1 MSLQA
6 LTIIPAGAG
15 SGKTYTIK
23 ERLGEWVVVRD
34 VARERI
40 VAPERIVAVT
50 FTEAAA
56 AELRER
62 ISAEL
67 IRLDCIEDALR
78 LDQAYISTIHGFG
91 LRVLA
96 EFAFE
101 AGASPRP
108 RLIDDYEKAAL
119 TRMAIARN
127 DKVEFIASRLEEF
140 GYSYDFM
147 SGTGPEEALRDD
159 VLRVIDKL
167 REIGWRPGQQVD
179 MARLVGSIRLRYGP
193 VQDGAALDA
202 ALSKRVESL
211 LRAFPESLAG
221 EFRGNKTAEREL
233 RRDFGNLVAVRGWVA
248 GQTDWRVWK
257 GLRTMRLSRG
267 GAALPAGYDGL
278 AESVMEVANRLP
290 VHPGPLEQACR
301 HIEALLAGGQD
312 VLVEYEEA
320 KRKAGLLD
328 YGDMIAQAGELLRR
342 RPDVLQTLVS
352 RIDCLVIDEFQDT
365 NPMQFA
371 LLWQLREAGVPT
383 LAVGDLKQAIMGF
396 QGADPRLFEA
406 ILEKHA
412 DVATPLDKNWR
423 SQPALMAF
431 INAIGPGL
439 FGESYVALEP
449 RGQPSTLAPL
459 EAICFPKKARTSHR
473 EVCAWSLGQ
482 RLKALLEDPAQEII
496 DRHTRARRRLRGGD
510 IAVLCPTHAGLA
522 TYAAV
527 LRGLGLRVRLPAD
540 GWFTSRPVQIACQAL
555 AYLANP
561 ADRHAAL
568 YLAVTEL
575 GALSLEQGL
584 EQLMETGRIEDPV
597 LRGLDFL
604 AEGVADRTVYA
615 LVADV
620 LSTLRLFDV
629 VSTWPDGEQARANLL
644 RLQAEASRF
653 MDANREAL
661 AYGGFHGSGVQT
673 FLAWLG
679 GKVEETDGDRQP
691 EPRVLDQDAIVL
703 STWHSA
709 KGREWPVVAVCQ
721 LDRDIKAGLPSLDIA
736 YDSFDD
742 LGHLLDHA
750 RIEYSPSFGAQ
761 EANERFIGPHQAA
774 RELEARRLLY
784 VAMTRARDRL
794 ILEWPAFLAGK
805 GSPTNW
811 SVLADD
817 CQVAMDAGEGELS
830 VAGKSFPCITTIGAE
845 ELPEA
850 FVTASEVGDA
860 ELPVFGRRAI
870 RRGMRPE
877 ARTPDSRTASSLE
890 QIDIA
895 AAAADLEIRTY
906 GPPLSLEIPLS
917 GTTLG
922 TFLHR
927 CFEVLGPRPSLTPRL
942 AAMTG
947 VALDDMAV
955 DLVGEHVQRFE
966 HWMRDALGAKT
977 IRREWPLLAMGD
989 DGAVMSG
996 TADLF
1001 IETPGGTWVIDHKSD
1016 RVSDPREAML
1026 IYLPQLEAY
1035 AEMLEQAGHKV
1046 AGIGVNWI
1054 RRGEVVLQ
1062 SRTR

>member
-1 MSLQA
+1 MSLPA

-15 SGKTYTIK
+15 SGKTFTIK
-23 ERLGEWVVVRD
+23 ERLGEWVVGRK
-34 VARERI
+34 

-67 IRLDCIEDALR
+67 IRLGRVEQALR

-91 LRVLA
+91 LRILT

-108 RLIDDYEKAAL
+108 RLIDDYEKSAL
-119 TRMAIARN
+119 TRLAIARA
-127 DKVEFIASRLEEF
+127 DSVEFITSRLEAF
-140 GYSYDFM
+140 GYSYNFI
-147 SGTGPEEALRDD
+147 SKAGPEEALRIDL
-159 VLRVIDKL
+159 LRVIDKL
-167 REIGWRPGQQVD
+167 REIGQRPDQSLDV
-179 MARLVGSIRLRYGP
+179 AALVSSIRLRYGP
-193 VQDGAALDA
+193 VEDGAALDE
-202 ALSKRVESL
+202 ALKTRVETL
-211 LRAFPESLAG
+211 LRTFPESLAG
-221 EFRGNKTAEREL
+221 EFLGNKSAVREL
-233 RRDFGNLVAVRGWVA
+233 QADFDNLMAVRRSVP
-248 GQTDWRVWK
+248 GQTDWKVWK
-257 GLRTMRLSRG
+257 GLRSMRPSKR
-267 GAALPAGYDGL
+267 GAALPPGYDAL
-278 AESVMEVANRLP
+278 AQSVMEVANRLP

-301 HIEALLAGGQD
+301 HIEALLAGGQE
-312 VLVEYEEA
+312 VLAEYEQA
-320 KRKAGLLD
+320 KREAGLLD

-342 RPDVLQTLVS
+342 RPDVLQTLAS

-383 LAVGDLKQAIMGF
+383 LVVGDLKQAIMGF

-406 ILEKHA
+406 ILDKHA
-412 DVATPLDKNWR
+412 DVAAPLDKNWR
-423 SQPALMAF
+423 SQPALMEF
-431 INAIGPGL
+431 INAVGPGL
-439 FGESYVALEP
+439 FGENYVALKP
-449 RGQPSTLAPL
+449 QGKPSTLAPL
-459 EAICFPKKARTSHR
+459 EVISFPRKAKRSHR

-482 RLKALLEDPAQEII
+482 RLKALLEDPTQEIT
-496 DRHTRARRRLRGGD
+496 DRHTQVRRRLRGGD
-510 IAVLCPTHAGLA
+510 IAVLCPTHVGLA

-540 GWFTSRPVQIACQAL
+540 GWFASRPVQIACQAL

-575 GALSLEQGL
+575 GTLSLQQGL
-584 EQLMETGRIEDPV
+584 EQLMDAGRIEDPV
-597 LRGLDFL
+597 LRALDSL

-620 LSTLRLFDV
+620 LRALQLYDT

-644 RLQAEASRF
+644 RLQAEAAEF
-653 MDANREAL
+653 MDANREAQ

-673 FLAWLG
+673 FLAWLA

-691 EPRVLDQDAIVL
+691 EPRVLDQDSIVL

-709 KGREWPVVAVCQ
+709 KGREWPVVAVCH

-742 LGHLLDHA
+742 LGHLLEHA
-750 RIEYSPSFGAQ
+750 HIEYSPAFVAP
-761 EANERFIGPHQAA
+761 EANERFIGPHQAS

-784 VAMTRARDRL
+784 VAMTRARDKL
-794 ILEWPAFLAGK
+794 VLEWPGFLAGK
-805 GSPTNW
+805 DSPTNA
-811 SVLADD
+811 SILGGD
-817 CQVAMDAGEGELS
+817 CQLALAESEDESVMS
-830 VAGKSFPCITTIGAE
+830 VAGKSFPCIITPGAE

-850 FVTASEVGDA
+850 FAMDSEVSEG
-860 ELPVFGRRAI
+860 ELPVFGRRGI
-870 RRGMRPE
+870 QRGVRPV
-877 ARTPDSRTASSLE
+877 AWTPDSRTASGLE
-890 QIDIA
+890 PKEIA
-895 AAAADLEIRTY
+895 AAWELMEIQTY
-906 GPPLSLEIPLS
+906 GSPLALETPLTGKS
-917 GTTLG
+917 LG

-927 CFEVLGPRPSLTPRL
+927 CFEVLGPRPALRERL
-942 AAMTG
+942 ANLTG
-947 VALDDMAV
+947 IDLEPPLLDSI
-955 DLVGEHVQRFE
+955 GEHVQRFE
-966 HWMRDALGAKT
+966 QWLHDALEAKT

-996 TADLF
+996 TADLVV
-1001 IETPGGTWVIDHKSD
+1001 ETPGGTWVIDHKSD

-1026 IYLPQLEAY
+1026 LYFPQLEAY
-1035 AEMLEQAGHKV
+1035 ADMLERAGHTV
-1046 AGIGVNWI
+1046 VGVGVNWI
-1054 RRGEVVLQ
+1054 RRGEVVIR
-1062 SRTR
+1062 SRS